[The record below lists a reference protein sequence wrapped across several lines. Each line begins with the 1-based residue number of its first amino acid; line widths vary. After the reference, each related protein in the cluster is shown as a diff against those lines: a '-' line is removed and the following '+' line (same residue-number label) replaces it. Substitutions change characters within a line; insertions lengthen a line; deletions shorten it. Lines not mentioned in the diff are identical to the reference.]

1 MTRLLPQNINVHS
14 LIYFFERVF
23 LCAEHG
29 LAGSPVKLNSDDDD
43 DDAHC
48 CRSLAESDL
57 KMRSGYAM
65 FSVLTMIARRQRRN
79 CKREVVE
86 RSLGLNAN
94 SSAKVSLH

>member
-23 LCAEHG
+23 PFAAHG

-43 DDAHC
+43 GDAHC